1 MKRILMIPN
10 LKFLILQTKKRLV
23 IESILIGHV
32 ICWFATSV
40 NLKIDMKK
48 FIASKGSKCPR
59 LFYTALFFLLVF
71 SCGLLSAQ
79 NKNIKADSTVVIPDT
94 LLFRLEKYQAAIT
107 EMNGANK
114 KGYDGDKIRH
124 DLTKIQLNVAQI
136 DSAMQVN
143 KTIPDNKNLL
153 NYRLMLTDAQLKTA
167 SWRKSLSK
175 YNSELQCMSE
185 EVIRFGRDSLLI
197 VDSSDTT
204 QRKLYAQQIDDLRV
218 RLQNTGKVTV
228 ANLDT
233 VSRLLADVS
242 TLYFQTIDLQTV
254 VDDYIRESGKNVLSK
269 EYRYLWNAPKT
280 NNSDNIGKL
289 IKTSYFG
296 QDKILRYFFNS
307 TWDNRILLLLV
318 CAAFFWWVYINFR
331 LASQPKLSASIG
343 ELQFS
348 YIARVPILSTLVV
361 LFNLTPLFEPDS
373 PSIYIELNQF
383 LLLVTLSIFLFRRL
397 PKTQLR
403 VWFTI
408 LGLYTL
414 VIFTNAFVNETL
426 LLRSLLILLNALSIY
441 FGIWLY
447 RKMQEANFHKKFI
460 KPVVVIYVIL
470 NLLAVL
476 LNIFGRISLAK
487 SFHLTAISGLVQILS
502 LAVFVQIV
510 AEAMELQ
517 IKVSSC
523 SGGIFSRINVA
534 SSRAKFT
541 KMLSFISVLLWILV
555 FAINLNIID
564 SIVDLLQQ
572 LLLKPRT
579 IGNITFSLG
588 NILFFA
594 VIIYLSNVL
603 QKNIGILFGESDS
616 SFGSTAVEKNS
627 KLALVRLV
635 IIVIGFLFAITASGV
650 PLDKI
655 TVLLGALGVG
665 IGLGLQN
672 IINNFVSGIILIF
685 EKPFN
690 IGDYIELADK
700 KGKVLDIGI
709 RSSKMLTSQ
718 GSRVIIP
725 NGDLLSGRLTN
736 YTQKNAQ
743 LKSEILFKVNV
754 ESDLDLVKKLVTE
767 TVDKSEDII
776 KNAPRQILF
785 NSIGADN
792 VELKI
797 LVWVKSVYVEAGFKS
812 YVLETLYRKFKE
824 NNIKVM

>member
-1 MKRILMIPN
+1 MVR
-10 LKFLILQTKKRLV
+10 
-23 IESILIGHV
+23 HV
-32 ICWFATSV
+32 ICKFATSV
-40 NLKIDMKK
+40 NFKIDMKK
-48 FIASKGSKCPR
+48 FIASNNSIRCR
-59 LFYTALFFLLVF
+59 RFYTFLFFLVF
-71 SCGLLSAQ
+71 TSYGSLLAQ
-79 NKNIKADSTVVIPDT
+79 NKNNPIDSSAVIPDT

-136 DSAMQVN
+136 DSAMQVT
-143 KTIPDNKNLL
+143 KTIPDSKNLL

-175 YNSELQCMSE
+175 YNSELQRMSE
-185 EVIRFGRDSLLI
+185 EVIQFGRDSLLI
-197 VDSSDTT
+197 TDSSDST
-204 QRKLYAQQIDDLRV
+204 QRKLYAQQISDLRI
-218 RLQNTGKVTV
+218 RLQNTGKITI

-254 VDDYIRESGKNVLSK
+254 VDDYIRESGRNVLSK
-269 EYRYLWNAPKT
+269 EYRYLWNAPKASK
-280 NNSDNIGKL
+280 SDNIGTL

-307 TWDNRILLLLV
+307 TWDNRILLLIV

-331 LASQPKLSASIG
+331 LASQPKLSATIG
-343 ELQFS
+343 ELKFD
-348 YIARVPILSTLVV
+348 YIARIPVLSTLVV
-361 LFNLTPLFEPDS
+361 LFSVSPLFEPDS

-383 LLLVTLSIFLFRRL
+383 FLLVALTVFLYKRL
-397 PKTQLR
+397 PKNQLR
-403 VWFTI
+403 IWFAI
-408 LGLYTL
+408 LGLYVL

-426 LLRSLLILLNALSIY
+426 LLRSLLIVLNGLSIY

-470 NLLAVL
+470 NVSAVL
-476 LNIFGRISLAK
+476 LNVFGRISLAK
-487 SFHLTAISGLVQILS
+487 SFNLTAISGLLQVIS

-523 SGGIFSRINVA
+523 SGGLFSRINV
-534 SSRAKFT
+534 SGSRAKFR
-541 KMLSFISVLLWILV
+541 KVLSLVSVLLWILV

-564 SIVDLLQQ
+564 SIVSLMQQ

-579 IGNITFSLG
+579 FGNITFSLG

-594 VIIYLSNVL
+594 VIIYLSNLL
-603 QKNIGILFGESDS
+603 QKNIGILFGESDN
-616 SFGSTAVEKNS
+616 SFGSTTVEKNS
-627 KLALVRLV
+627 KLALIRLV
-635 IIVIGFLFAITASGV
+635 IIVLGFLFAITASGV

-736 YTQKNAQ
+736 YTQKNSQ
-743 LKSEILFKVNV
+743 LKSEIVFKVNV
-754 ESDLDLVKKLVTE
+754 ESDLDLVKKLVSE
-767 TVDKSEDII
+767 TVDKAEDII

-797 LVWVKSVYVEAGFKS
+797 LVWVKSVYVEASFKS

>member
-1 MKRILMIPN
+1 MLFAGF
-10 LKFLILQTKKRLV
+10 LHLLILN
-23 IESILIGHV
+23 S
-32 ICWFATSV
+32 
-40 NLKIDMKK
+40 DMKK
-48 FIASKGSKCPR
+48 FIALNNSISTR
-59 LFYTALFFLLVF
+59 QFYIALLLLWTASIGF
-71 SCGLLSAQ
+71 LSAQ
-79 NKNIKADSTVVIPDT
+79 NKNTPVDSSVVIPDT

-114 KGYDGDKIRH
+114 KGYDAGKIRQE
-124 DLTKIQLNVAQI
+124 LTQIQQNVAQI
-136 DSAMQVN
+136 DSAMQVTKTVPEN
-143 KTIPDNKNLL
+143 KTLL
-153 NYRLMLTDAQLKTA
+153 NYRLMLTDAQTKTA
-167 SWRKSLSK
+167 TWRKSLAK
-175 YNSELQCMSE
+175 YNADLQRMSE
-185 EVIRFGRDSLLI
+185 EVIQFGRDSLLMTGS
-197 VDSSDTT
+197 DDTT
-204 QRKLYAQQIDDLRV
+204 QRKLYKQQIDELRV

-233 VSRLLADVS
+233 VSRLLADAS
-242 TLYFQTIDLQTV
+242 TIYFKTIDLQTV
-254 VDDYIRESGKNVLSK
+254 VDDYVRESGRNVLSK
-269 EYRYLWNAPKT
+269 EYKYLWNAPKT
-280 NNSDNIGKL
+280 NDSDNIGSL
-289 IKTSYFG
+289 IKTSYIG

-307 TWDNRILLLLV
+307 TWDNRIFLLIV
-318 CAAFFWWVYINFR
+318 CAAFFWWIYINFR
-331 LASQPKLSASIG
+331 LAHQPKLAASIG
-343 ELQFS
+343 ELQLS
-348 YIARVPILSTLVV
+348 YITRIPVLSTLVV

-383 LLLVTLSIFLFRRL
+383 LLMVTMSLFLYRRL
-397 PKTQLR
+397 PKNQLR

-408 LGLYTL
+408 LGLYAL

-426 LLRSLLILLNALSIY
+426 LLRSLLILLNAVSIY

-460 KPVVVIYVIL
+460 KPVVIIYVIL
-470 NLLAVL
+470 NIVAVL

-517 IKVSSC
+517 IKVSSA
-523 SGGIFSRINVA
+523 SGGIFSRINVT
-534 SSRAKFT
+534 SSRAKFR
-541 KMLSFISVLLWILV
+541 KMLSFISVLLWVLV

-564 SIVDLLQQ
+564 SMVNLLQQ

-579 IGNITFSLG
+579 FGNITFSLG
-588 NILFFA
+588 NVLFFA

-616 SFGSTAVEKNS
+616 SFASTTVEKNS

-635 IIVIGFLFAITASGV
+635 IIVIGFLFAVMASGV

-736 YTQKNAQ
+736 YTQKNSQ

-754 ESDLDLVKKLVTE
+754 EADLDLVKKLVAE
-767 TVDKSEDII
+767 TVDKAEDII
-776 KNAPRQILF
+776 KNAPRQTFI

-797 LVWVKSVYVEAGFKS
+797 MVWVKSVYVEAGFKS

>member
-1 MKRILMIPN
+1 MKKAIASR
-10 LKFLILQTKKRLV
+10 K
-23 IESILIGHV
+23 SIL
-32 ICWFATSV
+32 SV
-40 NLKIDMKK
+40 R
-48 FIASKGSKCPR
+48 F
-59 LFYTALFFLLVF
+59 FTALFLVLF
-71 SCGLLSAQ
+71 ISCGFSAAQ
-79 NKNIKADSTVVIPDT
+79 TKNTPADSSNAIPDT
-94 LLFRLEKYQAAIT
+94 LLFRLEKYQSAIT

-114 KGYDGDKIRH
+114 KGYDAARIRQE
-124 DLTKIQLNVAQI
+124 LAQIQTNVAQI
-136 DSAMQVN
+136 DSAMQIT
-143 KTIPDNKNLL
+143 KTIPDNKTLL
-153 NYRLMLTDAQLKTA
+153 NYRLMLTDAQTKTA

-175 YNSELQCMSE
+175 YNAELQRMSE
-185 EVIRFGRDSLLI
+185 EVIQFGRDSLLI
-197 VDSSDTT
+197 IDRKDTT
-204 QRKLYAQQIDDLRV
+204 QRKLYKQQIDDLRV
-218 RLQNTGKVTV
+218 KLQNTGKVTV

-233 VSRLLADVS
+233 VSRLLADAS
-242 TLYFQTIDLQTV
+242 TVYFRTIDLQTV
-254 VDDYIRESGKNVLSK
+254 VDDYVRESGKNVLSK
-269 EYRYLWNAPKT
+269 EYNYLWNAPRT
-280 NNSDNIGKL
+280 NNADNIGKL
-289 IKTSYFG
+289 VTTSYVG

-307 TWDNRILLLLV
+307 TWDNRVLLLLV
-318 CAAFFWWVYINFR
+318 CAVFFWWIYINFR
-331 LASQPKLSASIG
+331 LASHPKLSAKIG
-343 ELQFS
+343 ALDFEYITKTPVLQ
-348 YIARVPILSTLVV
+348 ALVV
-361 LFNLTPLFEPDS
+361 LFNITPLFEPDS

-383 LLLVTLSIFLFRRL
+383 FLLVTLSIFLYRRL
-397 PKTQLR
+397 PKPQLR
-403 VWFTI
+403 VWFAI
-408 LGLYTL
+408 LGLYAL
-414 VIFTNAFVNETL
+414 VILTNAFVNETL
-426 LLRSLLILLNALSIY
+426 LLRSLLILLNAVSIY

-447 RKMQEANFHKKFI
+447 RKMQEAKLHKRFI
-460 KPVVVIYVIL
+460 KPVVIIYVIL
-470 NLLAVL
+470 NILAVL

-487 SFHLTAISGLVQILS
+487 SFNLTAISGLVQVLS
-502 LAVFVQIV
+502 LAVFIQVV

-517 IKVSSC
+517 IKVSAS

-534 SSRAKFT
+534 SSRGKFK
-541 KMLSFISVLLWILV
+541 KMLSFISVILWLMV

-564 SIVDLLQQ
+564 TIVNLLQQ
-572 LLLKPRT
+572 LLLKSRT
-579 IGNITFSLG
+579 FGNITFSLG
-588 NILFFA
+588 NILFFT

-616 SFGSTAVEKNS
+616 TFGGTTVEKNS
-627 KLALVRLV
+627 KLALIRLV

-743 LKSEILFKVNV
+743 LKSEIIFKVNV
-754 ESDLDLVKKLVTE
+754 DSDLDLVKKLVDE
-767 TVDKSEDII
+767 TVEKAEDIV
-776 KNAPRQILF
+776 KNAPRQILV

-812 YVLETLYRKFKE
+812 YVLETLYKKFKE